1 MFGMTEPD
9 TPQPPEDPELEGFP
23 DTASEDSTAYD
34 DPRHP
39 SLADSPPALP
49 ADEPLGVGEYGVTP
63 EEGRH
68 DEPLSARLVREEHD
82 VSADDPKTPADEELA
97 EEVTAEE
104 EVARAAEDADVFDA
118 GPAND
123 PTSAVSEYDTADTE
137 DAVPRPVGRL
147 VEQDVGTSVDTEGQ
161 SIAYDSEES
170 EGLSAEEAAMHE
182 VSGADVPYDE

>member
-1 MFGMTEPD
+1 MTEPD
-9 TPQPPEDPELEGFP
+9 TPQPPEDPELEGIP
-23 DTASEDSTAYD
+23 EVASDDSTAYD

-39 SLADSPPALP
+39 LLADSPPALP
-49 ADEPLGVGEYGVTP
+49 ADEPLAVDEYGVTP

-68 DEPLSARLVREEHD
+68 DEPLSARLVREERD
-82 VSADDPKTPADEELA
+82 VSADGPRTPANEELA

-104 EVARAAEDADVFDA
+104 EVAGAAEDADVLDA
-118 GPAND
+118 GPVAD
-123 PTSAVSEYDTADTE
+123 PDSPVSEYDTADTE

-147 VEQDVGTSVDTEGQ
+147 VEPDAGATEDGEGQ

-182 VSGADVPYDE
+182 ISEEDVPYDE